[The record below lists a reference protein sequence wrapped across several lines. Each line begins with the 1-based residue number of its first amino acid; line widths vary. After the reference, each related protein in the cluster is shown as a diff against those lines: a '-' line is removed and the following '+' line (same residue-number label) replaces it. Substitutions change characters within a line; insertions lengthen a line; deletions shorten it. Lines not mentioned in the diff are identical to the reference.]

1 MNLKL
6 ITPEKVVM
14 EEEIEQVTLPTSL
27 GQITILPNH
36 VNLVTE
42 VVPGEMTIKTK
53 GKESYLAIT
62 SGFLEVQNNE
72 VSILADYAVRA
83 EHIEVEK
90 AIEAQKR
97 AEAAMKKASE
107 TSSDRDFALA
117 QSESIRAL
125 MEIKVAYRR
134 RRRAV

>member
-1 MNLKL
+1 MTLKL
-6 ITPEKVVM
+6 ITPEKIVL
-14 EEEIEQVTLPTSL
+14 EQEVDQITVPTST
-27 GQITILPNH
+27 GEITILPNH

-42 VVPGEMTIKTK
+42 VIPGEMIVKIK
-53 GKESYLAIT
+53 GKEDYIAVT
-62 SGFLEVQNNE
+62 GGFLEVRSNE
-72 VSILADYAVRA
+72 VSALLDYAVRA

-97 AEAAMKKASE
+97 AEGAMKKAKE
-107 TSSDRDFALA
+107 KASDRDFALA

-125 MEIKVAYRR
+125 MELKVAYRR